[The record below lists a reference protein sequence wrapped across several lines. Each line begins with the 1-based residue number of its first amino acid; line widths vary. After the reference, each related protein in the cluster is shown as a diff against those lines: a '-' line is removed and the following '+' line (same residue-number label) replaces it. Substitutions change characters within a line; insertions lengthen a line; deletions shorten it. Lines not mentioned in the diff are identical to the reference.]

1 MTGEPTDRVMALTLH
16 VGQKNVQG
24 KEKRANRSHALQH
37 KENYLQ
43 LKVMETYFVPY
54 IMTNS

>member
-37 KENYLQ
+37 KEYYLQ
-43 LKVMETYFVPY
+43 LKVKET
-54 IMTNS
+54 